1 MSYQNQYFSSDR
13 KRKFKVMPNL
23 MSNKGENLNTLTLV
37 GEFGGDAGDIPDAF
51 ICDEIRMFGG
61 DMNTKFP
68 GGIGVDE
75 WEDWFLCNGQSTPNG
90 NTLDLRKKFI
100 AGYDPDPAGDNQ
112 YNVIGGG
119 DGENEV
125 TLTAAQSGLPQH
137 RHSVDPPT
145 GSPSEAGDPHIQ
157 TIQSELGVNRL
168 TGTAGPLDAEV
179 PHENRPEFIVVAFV
193 QYKGSCPAT

>member
-37 GEFGGDAGDIPDAF
+37 GEFGGDAADIPDAF
-51 ICDEIRMFGG
+51 LCDEIRMFGG
-61 DMNTKFP
+61 DMNAKFP
-68 GGIGVDE
+68 GGVGVDE

-90 NTLDLRKKFI
+90 NTLDLRGQFI
-100 AGYDPDPAGDNQ
+100 AGYDDSIVENE
-112 YNVIGGG
+112 YSVIGVGY
-119 DGENEV
+119 GENEV

-137 RHSVDPPT
+137 SHEVDPPL
-145 GSPSEAGDPHIQ
+145 GSPDEAGDPHIQ
-157 TIQSELGVNRL
+157 TIQSELSTLRVTGL
-168 TGTAGPLDAEV
+168 TGPLDAEV